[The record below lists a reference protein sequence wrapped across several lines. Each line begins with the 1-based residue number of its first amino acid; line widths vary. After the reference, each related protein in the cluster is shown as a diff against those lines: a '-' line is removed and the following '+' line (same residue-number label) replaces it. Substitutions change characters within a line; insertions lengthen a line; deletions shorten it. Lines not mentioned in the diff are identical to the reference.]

1 MASRRRAEVAKAKLK
16 YKELVAYANEIGIKK
31 MPTRQIKAP
40 LIEQILASQAMKGFT
55 LKLPANATPDHGVD
69 GSEVTNDHG
78 M

>member
-1 MASRRRAEVAKAKLK
+1 MALRSRAEVAKLK

-31 MPTRQIKAP
+31 VPRMQTKAP
-40 LIEQILASQAMKGFT
+40 LLEQILASQAMKGFT

-69 GSEVTNDHG
+69 GSEVTKDHG